1 MTLADWDTEL
11 LLLLNG
17 DAGLYADSF
26 MEWLSSRFS
35 AMPVYIGLAYLLF
48 KKYAKDIWKILVAT
62 AFLIL
67 VSDQVSVAV
76 KNLAQRERPC
86 HQEHIVSQLH
96 QVNHRCGGQF
106 GFYSSHASNT
116 MSLSVLCILLL
127 RTSYVFWGML
137 VWAVSVGYSRIY
149 LGVHFPSDILAGW
162 MAGILL
168 GAVTWAILKK
178 FIKVRQAAP

>member
-1 MTLADWDTEL
+1 MTLADCDTEL

-17 DAGLYADSF
+17 DAGLVADSF

-35 AMPVYIGLAYLLF
+35 ALPVYIGLAYLLY
-48 KKYAKDIWKILVAT
+48 KKYAKAIWKILVAT

-76 KNLAQRERPC
+76 KNVAQRQRPC
-86 HQEHIVSQLH
+86 HQEQIVSQLH
-96 QVNHRCGGQF
+96 QVNHYCGGQF

-116 MSLSVLCILLL
+116 MSLSVLCMLLL

-137 VWAVSVGYSRIY
+137 VWVFSVGYSRIY
-149 LGVHFPSDILAGW
+149 LGVHFPGDILVGW
-162 MAGILL
+162 IAGILL
-168 GAVTWAILKK
+168 GMVTWSILKK
-178 FIKVRQAAP
+178 FIQVKP

>member
-1 MTLADWDTEL
+1 MSINSWDTEL

-17 DAGLYADSF
+17 DGGLYADSF
-26 MEWLSSRFS
+26 MDWLSSRFS
-35 AMPVYIGLAYLLF
+35 AVPVYIGLAYLLY

-76 KNLAQRERPC
+76 KNLAQRNRPC

-96 QVNHRCGGQF
+96 QVNHRCGGQY

-127 RTSYVFWGML
+127 RTSYVLWGML
-137 VWAVSVGYSRIY
+137 VWVFSVGYSRIY
-149 LGVHFPSDILAGW
+149 LGVHFPGDIFAGW
-162 MAGILL
+162 IAGILF
-168 GAVTWAILKK
+168 GGVTWSILIK
-178 FIKVRQAAP
+178 FLKTKQAAQ